1 LRRLL
6 GRSDGEAFEV
16 EDGHG
21 VLSER
26 DLKILTDRSD
36 EAYERAAE
44 GLDVGDAFKA
54 VEARSDEGLLKALK
68 V

>member
-1 LRRLL
+1 
-6 GRSDGEAFEV
+6 
-16 EDGHG
+16 

-26 DLKILTDRSD
+26 DLKILTNRSD

-54 VEARSDEGLLKALK
+54 VEARGDEGLLQALR